1 MGRLVAILCVALL
14 GLVAGCG
21 DDEGE
26 DTPATTTSE
35 QGATGATGAAGAA
48 DGAGSEAA
56 DATAK
61 SNARAAQTAIE
72 TYAVD
77 HNGSYAGVSPSDLS
91 EIEPVT
97 SGVGVQS
104 TPDTYSITADSE
116 SGNTFTIERAKDG
129 SVSRTCSEAGAGGCS
144 ASGEW

>member
-1 MGRLVAILCVALL
+1 MGRLIAILCVALL
-14 GLVAGCG
+14 GIVAGCG

-35 QGATGATGAAGAA
+35 QGATGATGATGAA
-48 DGAGSEAA
+48 DGADAEDA
-56 DATAK
+56 DAK

-77 HNGSYAGVSPSDLS
+77 HNGSYAGVSPNDLS

-104 TPDTYSITADSE
+104 TADTYSITADSE
-116 SGNTFTIERAKDG
+116 SGNAFTIERAKDG
-129 SVSRTCSEAGAGGCS
+129 SVSRTCSQADAGGCS
-144 ASGEW
+144 KSGEW